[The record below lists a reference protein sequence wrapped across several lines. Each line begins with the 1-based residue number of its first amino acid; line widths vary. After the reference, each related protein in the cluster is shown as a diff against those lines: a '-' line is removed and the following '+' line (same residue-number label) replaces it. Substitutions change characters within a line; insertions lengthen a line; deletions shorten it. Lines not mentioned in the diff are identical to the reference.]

1 MLGLIILFFMYYYL
15 IKTCLIFN
23 LFFFLLDQSQV
34 KLKCILL
41 DVVHVTH
48 GCDSNP
54 NPPNDAN
61 TIEAQCGKENRPI
74 RKASKPAYLEDYV
87 Q

>member
-1 MLGLIILFFMYYYL
+1 MYYYL